1 MTFFYNRGWSLVK
14 SPLAQ
19 FVAAIALFG
28 ITVCGWLSPQ
38 PVRAQG
44 SDSTRAANASFGERP
59 RHVFL
64 VVLENEGFETTFGTN
79 SAERYLSTELTSKG
93 ELLTQYFA
101 IGHFSLDNYIAMV
114 SGQAPTKET
123 QADCSTYLNFA
134 PPDAALDGD
143 GQVHGSGCVY
153 PSTVLTIANQLEAKG
168 LTWRGY
174 MEDMSRNCQHVELGH
189 EDDHIQARPGD
200 QYATRHNPFVYF
212 HSIIDHP
219 TCKEHV
225 VPLTAFDEDLQSV
238 ATTPN
243 LAFITPNLCNDGHDG
258 ASAICPGGHLK
269 SADHFL
275 RQFVPK
281 ILASPAYQRDGM
293 LMITFDEAEI
303 GQSGG
308 RVDPKTTDATA
319 CCDEP
324 SGPNTSLPGLTGPGG
339 GRIGA
344 VILSQY
350 VKPGSRNDTPYN
362 HYALLRG
369 LEDLFGLDYL
379 GFAKLAGPP
388 FDGVYN
394 RKP

>member
-1 MTFFYNRGWSLVK
+1 MRSLV
-14 SPLAQ
+14 ARA
-19 FVAAIALFG
+19 VGAIALCA
-28 ITVCGWLSPQ
+28 ITIGGWFSPTQVC
-38 PVRAQG
+38 AQASASAG
-44 SDSTRAANASFGERP
+44 AANASSGERP

-64 VVLENEGFETTFGTN
+64 VVLENEGFVRTFGKN
-79 SAERYLSTELTSKG
+79 SDAPYLSTELTRKG

-123 QADCSTYLNFA
+123 QADCFTYLDFA
-134 PPDAALDGD
+134 PPDGALDRD

-174 MEDMSRNCQHVELGH
+174 MEDMSRNCQHPEHPELGPK
-189 EDDHIQARPGD
+189 DDHIHAQPGD

-212 HSIIDHP
+212 HSIIDQP
-219 TCKEHV
+219 TCEKHD
-225 VPLTAFDEDLQSV
+225 VPLTALDVDLKSV

-243 LAFITPNLCNDGHDG
+243 LVFITPNLCNDGHDG
-258 ASAICPGGHLK
+258 ASAICAGGHLK
-269 SADHFL
+269 SADRFL
-275 RQFVPK
+275 RQLVPR
-281 ILASPAYQRDGM
+281 ILESPAYRQDGM
-293 LMITFDEAEI
+293 LLITFDEAEV
-303 GQSGG
+303 GHSGG

-324 SGPNTSLPGLTGPGG
+324 SGPNTTLPGQTGPGG

-344 VILSQY
+344 VILSRY

-362 HYALLRG
+362 HYSLLRG
-369 LEDLFGLDYL
+369 LEDLFGLDHL
-379 GFAKLAGPP
+379 GFARQAGP

-394 RKP
+394 QKP